1 MKTRHILLYVLTLL
15 LSVAGIQSVQAQV
28 SQDALYIFR
37 NDGGFNAF
45 FYEDIDHIEYS
56 KIDTLGV
63 EQTDYVVQEVYAHD
77 TIYRIPVSAIDS
89 VAFVTPEKKIKA
101 DVFCPDKLIANYIIA
116 SDTIKWIRLA
126 SNTPATMIPK
136 VGDKILIE
144 EKSQFIPR
152 GFVGLVIS
160 VENGSEGY
168 TIVTGDLEITD
179 IYERL
184 VVKAAGATPL
194 PNQAASRRGLFDGTE
209 WSYTNEQPIE
219 FPDMSG
225 SITIQGS
232 RVLYDQHDVSLS
244 ADGSGSLSF
253 NYVPR
258 IQFRGFLFVD
268 PDLGIQYDQNIIFDN
283 TSSWDLSFTGSLTG
297 NVDIPLKGISK
308 DFESISFGIN
318 CGLFI
323 NAQITGLTVGAT
335 YQSEYTGRDFLY
347 YKIDDISYTSTNSL
361 SQIVPSH
368 HQSVKFS
375 KDSLSYTF
383 SSQGKYTFSA
393 GVYAKAEA
401 SFTLPFN
408 KEEVKTKFGARL
420 EAGGHLSFE
429 APVWA
434 PDAIS
439 SLLSSVSVYQL
450 LNKETN
456 ISASIYGKFSAYAQ
470 FNDWVWSVNPEGT
483 LAKSNLMGL
492 VPNITDIN
500 VVQDSE
506 RPIRPYRFLFSSQT
520 TNRKVLTSIPVG
532 FAVFDA
538 NQMLET
544 DTLCASYFVGLN
556 NDSWKWGSLTNA
568 YNCVMKLD
576 PDKGNSKTYTAYPI
590 IEYLGQKILVDQKK
604 EFTLEPARIDIA
616 EREVV
621 VGADLG
627 SKEIEVV
634 PNMANMEVKAEADWL
649 KEVEPDWLPHLNEL
663 TIHWPNLPEDVKD
676 RRGVIRLTGKSQ
688 KGETL
693 VEDSIVVVQYEPFM
707 ELSATS
713 LEFSEKGGTK
723 TITILKTNVK
733 DIKVSTNSE
742 EIKATLEDK
751 TITVTM
757 GRNYTD
763 QPSGGTVYVE
773 GKAPNGQTI
782 SFPVTVTQE
791 RGYEPDPDPE
801 PQGPYLK
808 IYPKLVE
815 ADPEGDSIVVSVKY
829 KDVEN
834 VKIYTEL
841 SSNGFLF
848 WRTNFEND
856 KLTVVLNRNTPLEE
870 RNVRIILEGQNAE
883 TRDWYYDTLTVV
895 QPPHD
900 KSIKGILSLGGYLN
914 IKYAYD
920 KYDDFFEKWVHYET
934 LIDDAIKSFKTD
946 NNTTATQSL
955 KSEDLGNGRLGIEMS
970 YEYPYPDKDGY
981 QNEYVSFEL
990 PNGYESETIENF
1002 KYIVKAKDAYWL
1014 DFADVTIEIA
1024 SIPLTKKEQ
1033 KTDSW
1038 GWDSGTM
1045 KFSGSLESGVKLT
1058 SVKYHIISWTG
1069 YEEKGE
1075 TASDP
1080 TQNVEVTLSWG
1091 TDPDAIKRA
1100 NK

>member
-152 GFVGLVIS
+152 GFVGLVTS

-194 PNQAASRRGLFDGTE
+194 PNQAANRRGLFDGTE

-283 TSSWDLSFTGSLTG
+283 TSSWNLSFTGSLTG

-492 VPNITDIN
+492 VPNITGIN

-688 KGETL
+688 KGNTL
-693 VEDSIVVVQYEPFM
+693 VVDSIVVHQFVPFL

-723 TITILKTNVK
+723 TITIGNTNVK
-733 DIKVSTNSE
+733 DITVSTNSE
-742 EIKATLEDK
+742 DIKVTLEGK

-757 GRNYTD
+757 EKNPTD
-763 QPSGGTVYVE
+763 QVRGGTVYVE
-773 GKAPNGQTI
+773 GKAPNDQTI
-782 SFPVTVTQE
+782 SFPVIVTQKE
-791 RGYEPDPDPE
+791 GKPV
-801 PQGPYLK
+801 PQGGGDLELSTYSVVSGANGENFVVAVLNENVTS
-808 IYPKLVE
+808 IHVKL
-815 ADPEGDSIVVSVKY
+815 ADDSPTVLYNVRDSWQDGHYVAMFKTGDNVTREDRYAVVAVTGYFADGSKQTARIVVY
-829 KDVEN
+829 Q
-834 VKIYTEL
+834 
-841 SSNGFLF
+841 
-848 WRTNFEND
+848 
-856 KLTVVLNRNTPLEE
+856 
-870 RNVRIILEGQNAE
+870 EGYFDITSIKMYPHVTASC
-883 TRDWYYDTLTVV
+883 
-895 QPPHD
+895 HD
-900 KSIKGILSLGGYLN
+900 K
-914 IKYAYD
+914 
-920 KYDDFFEKWVHYET
+920 
-934 LIDDAIKSFKTD
+934 
-946 NNTTATQSL
+946 
-955 KSEDLGNGRLGIEMS
+955 DLGEIEKVFLTGLSFPEDPAYSKNRVNSHETTILDDGSIHFEATTTDDYIES
-970 YEYPYPDKDGY
+970 YSTRKIEKKTTF
-981 QNEYVSFEL
+981 SFDL
-990 PNGYESETIENF
+990 PNGLDATVMNNLVCKHVRIVDGYTEEDITF
-1002 KYIVKAKDAYWL
+1002 KA
-1014 DFADVTIEIA
+1014 TN
-1024 SIPLTKKEQ
+1024 IPVSKVE
-1033 KTDSW
+1033 DS
-1038 GWDSGTM
+1038 SSM
-1045 KFSGSLESGVKLT
+1045 RKLT
-1058 SVKYHIISWTG
+1058 IIGNETNGTVFSELEYVYNYGPNSENNHTYHLKHKDKNEFSL
-1069 YEEKGE
+1069 YL
-1075 TASDP
+1075 
-1080 TQNVEVTLSWG
+1080 VLSYLPPIYKFAW
-1091 TDPDAIKRA
+1091 
-1100 NK
+1100 